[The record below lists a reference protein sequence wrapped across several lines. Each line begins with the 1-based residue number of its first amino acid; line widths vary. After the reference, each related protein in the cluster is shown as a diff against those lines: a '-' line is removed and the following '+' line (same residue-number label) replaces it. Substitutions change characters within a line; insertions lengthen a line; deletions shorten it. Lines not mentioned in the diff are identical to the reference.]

1 MRRSTTFNGCF
12 SESRARGAGTAVW
25 FTILRAVSLLVVP
38 LLGLAI
44 AKDRKHTPFPTGF
57 STQVLGEREY
67 EIIVPPMDAPA
78 RKLSLVLAIHGDGT
92 PIAKKLASV
101 VGAGFVVCS
110 PRTTSTGKHAWATSA
125 AKEILELVD
134 HVATRVDIDRKR
146 IHVVSIE
153 DFQGFST
160 FVAFAKKSGVVSYCL
175 VGEEWKGKS
184 PPKSARKQVAV
195 LSLGTAV
202 DPNGNDR
209 VGAIM
214 RLEDKFRTLEHRDE
228 PLQSDY
234 FRYWLHVADGRYV
247 PGYDRSLAWIA
258 GAAAEPDA
266 APNEAGGET
275 EERGIAIDVLRRRAR
290 TEGKASMIYFFA
302 EDDVDGEDGRALQNK
317 VFFDREIRA
326 RCADLLVAKIDRSQ
340 YADEFSEFGLSTTP
354 ALVMLDEEFNVKA
367 IVEGSIS
374 DSRVLSALKRVTS
387 KPARNR

>member
-1 MRRSTTFNGCF
+1 MTFSGCF

-25 FTILRAVSLLVVP
+25 FTILAALSLLVVP

-44 AKDRKHTPFPTGF
+44 AKDRKPTPLPTGF
-57 STQVLGEREY
+57 STQVFGEREY
-67 EIIVPPMDAPA
+67 EIIVPSVDASA
-78 RKLSLVLAIHGDGT
+78 RTYSLVLAIHGDGT

-101 VGAGFVVCS
+101 VGDGFVVCS

-214 RLEDKFRTLEHRDE
+214 RLEDKFRTLEQRDE

-247 PGYDRSLAWIA
+247 PGYDRSLAWIE
-258 GAAAEPDA
+258 GAVAESDA
-266 APNEAGGET
+266 APNEAAGAT
-275 EERGIAIDVLRRRAR
+275 EERGVALDVLRRRAR

-326 RCADLLVAKIDRSQ
+326 RCADLLVAKIERSE
-340 YADEFSEFGLSTTP
+340 YVDEFSEFGLSTTP

-387 KPARNR
+387 KPARDR